1 MPNPLGVP
9 AQAALKPSDD
19 VLGVGHAAAEH
30 QELCL
35 GWRHGDGQLVV
46 ETAIGVAEHL
56 VLVDHQKPR
65 AVAIDEAVFLRL
77 KRGNDDRRVQVFR
90 KVTRGDTNIPAAR
103 APLGELVVSQSASRH
118 GVNRLAGVA
127 ALVGPK
133 LKNERFACAGR
144 RVDDNI
150 LASPQMLNRLLLPQV
165 WNDELIQ
172 GRKTIQLRPEL
183 LHGAKLAKN
192 REKNE

>member
-1 MPNPLGVP
+1 M
-9 AQAALKPSDD
+9 
-19 VLGVGHAAAEH
+19 
-30 QELCL
+30 
-35 GWRHGDGQLVV
+35 
-46 ETAIGVAEHL
+46 
-56 VLVDHQKPR
+56 
-65 AVAIDEAVFLRL
+65 
-77 KRGNDDRRVQVFR
+77 RRVFR

-103 APLGELVVSQSASRH
+103 APLGELVVGQSASRH